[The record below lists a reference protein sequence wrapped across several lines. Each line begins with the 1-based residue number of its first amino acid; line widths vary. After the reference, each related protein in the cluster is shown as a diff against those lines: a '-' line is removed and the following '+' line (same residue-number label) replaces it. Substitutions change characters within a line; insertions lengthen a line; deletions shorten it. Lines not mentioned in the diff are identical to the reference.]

1 MSDLSVRSIE
11 TLSKHELKLELT
23 NPVFDGQGKK
33 GDLVNRLTK
42 AISEIPRESANISVE
57 TVKSSF
63 TDMFLKQEQKILD
76 IIQHWEADTNSQIDW
91 LTQEI
96 KDNNTRSDVLI
107 KETDELKLSI
117 EASQDMMEKKIE
129 KGEDKVKSHEIQH
142 DKDINELWYKEK

>member
-1 MSDLSVRSIE
+1 MSDLSVRSTE
-11 TLSKHELKLELT
+11 TLNKHELKSELT
-23 NPVFDGQGKK
+23 NRVFDGQGKK

-42 AISEIPRESANISVE
+42 AISEIPREGADISVE
-57 TVKSSF
+57 LVKSSF

-107 KETDELKLSI
+107 KETDEIKLSI
-117 EASQDMMEKKIE
+117 EVSQDMMEKKIE
-129 KGEDKVKSHEIQH
+129 KGEDKVKSHELQQ
-142 DKDINELWYKEK
+142 DKDIDELWYKEK